1 MILKATLKLTDEDF
15 QRFLTEER
23 NYLTS
28 LKQPSLD
35 EQLKIWYV
43 QILDEL
49 EERK

>member
-1 MILKATLKLTDEDF
+1 MLKLTDEDF
-15 QRFLTEER
+15 QHFLTEER
-23 NYLTS
+23 TYLTS

-35 EQLKIWYV
+35 EQLKIWYI